1 MFNSNEGGGN
11 EKVESKQSPVEKTI
25 LFDASKRETHHSSSG
40 FKKLFRRLRGSNKV
54 AVNKDELGAVDFS
67 SVGVLV
73 LGCPRE
79 KFSTL
84 EFDKLKQFLGNG
96 GSILFFGGE
105 GGEGA
110 TGTNFS
116 YLTEEYGISM
126 NSDCVVRTVYHKY
139 THPKE
144 ALISSGV
151 LSRKLVKAKDALSKR
166 SSVNAVHETDAPS
179 PSRAG
184 STYNSNR
191 GSSSDH
197 KQTDGLTFVYPHG
210 CTLNVAKPAV
220 PLLSSGFVA
229 YPLNRPVLAV
239 SNVIGSDKKVGKLCV
254 LGSAEIFSDDWLLK
268 EENNKLQDILF
279 NWLKGND
286 QVGDLLERVTEDAEF
301 NEKYDQIP
309 DIEALSER
317 LRSCLQESEE
327 VSKNLTTLFEDDLF
341 SFNTNMIPQTVN
353 LYKELRVK
361 HEPLSLIPPQFECP
375 QPDLQ
380 PAVFPPALREPPPP
394 ALDQFDLDEHFASEK
409 IRLAQL
415 TNKCTDDDLD
425 YYVREAGDIVGAT
438 NQLPLAQVKHPHL
451 GAKYVL
457 HHIFQQIVKFKMLD
471 HGQ

>member
-1 MFNSNEGGGN
+1 MYTSNEGGGN
-11 EKVESKQSPVEKTI
+11 EKIESKQSPVEKTI
-25 LFDASKRETHHSSSG
+25 LFDASKRETHHPGSG

-54 AVNKDELGAVDFS
+54 AVNKDELGAVDFTS
-67 SVGVLV
+67 IGVLV

-84 EFDKLKQFLGNG
+84 EFDKLKQFLNNG

-105 GGEGA
+105 GGEA
-110 TGTNFS
+110 STGTNFS

-151 LSRKLVKAKDALSKR
+151 LSRKLVKAKDALSKKGR
-166 SSVNAVHETDAPS
+166 VDATNETDAPS
-179 PSRAG
+179 PSRDN
-184 STYNSNR
+184 YNSRNS
-191 GSSSDH
+191 GSDH
-197 KQTDGLTFVYPHG
+197 KQTDGLTFVYPNG

-239 SNVIGSDKKVGKLCV
+239 SNVIGAEKKIGKICV
-254 LGSAEIFSDDWLLK
+254 LGSAAIFSDDWLLK

-279 NWLKGND
+279 KWLNGHAA
-286 QVGDLLERVTEDAEF
+286 VGDLLERVTDDAEF

-341 SFNTNMIPQTVN
+341 SFTTNIIPEAVN
-353 LYKELRVK
+353 LYGDLRVK

-415 TNKCTDDDLD
+415 TNKCTDEDLD
-425 YYVREAGDIVGAT
+425 YYVREAGDILGAT
-438 NQLPLAQVKHPHL
+438 KDLPLDKIKHPHL
-451 GAKYVL
+451 GSKYVL
-457 HHIFQQIVKFKMLD
+457 HHIFQQIVNFKKLD
-471 HGQ
+471 QGNNL

>member
-1 MFNSNEGGGN
+1 M
-11 EKVESKQSPVEKTI
+11 
-25 LFDASKRETHHSSSG
+25 
-40 FKKLFRRLRGSNKV
+40 
-54 AVNKDELGAVDFS
+54 
-67 SVGVLV
+67 
-73 LGCPRE
+73 PRE

-84 EFDKLKQFLGNG
+84 EFDKLKQFFEQW

-151 LSRKLVKAKDALSKR
+151 LSRKLVKAKDALSKKVASTR
-166 SSVNAVHETDAPS
+166 RAPS

-279 NWLKGND
+279 NWLKAVIKLAICSSVSQKMPNS
-286 QVGDLLERVTEDAEF
+286 TKK
-301 NEKYDQIP
+301 NDQIP

-327 VSKNLTTLFEDDLF
+327 VSKFDDL
-341 SFNTNMIPQTVN
+341 V
-353 LYKELRVK
+353 
-361 HEPLSLIPPQFECP
+361 
-375 QPDLQ
+375 
-380 PAVFPPALREPPPP
+380 
-394 ALDQFDLDEHFASEK
+394 
-409 IRLAQL
+409 
-415 TNKCTDDDLD
+415 
-425 YYVREAGDIVGAT
+425 
-438 NQLPLAQVKHPHL
+438 
-451 GAKYVL
+451 
-457 HHIFQQIVKFKMLD
+457 
-471 HGQ
+471 